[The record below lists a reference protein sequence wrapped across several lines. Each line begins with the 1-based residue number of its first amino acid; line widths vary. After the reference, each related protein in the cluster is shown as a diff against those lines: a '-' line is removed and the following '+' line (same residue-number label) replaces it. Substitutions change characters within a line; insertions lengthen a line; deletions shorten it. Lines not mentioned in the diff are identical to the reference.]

1 MYRSIATKAVLV
13 LLIVAGGNAR
23 AAKHG
28 PRLNGRYTAT
38 AYSVTGVTA
47 SGIYTN
53 RHVVAADPSIL
64 PIGTIIKIR
73 HAGKYRG
80 EYVVADTG
88 RKIVGRRLDIYM
100 PSTRACMN
108 FGKRIVKV
116 KVIKL
121 GNGTH
126 EDTKIAAHQVR
137 ENVAK
142 DLRKGVVGNA
152 ATEVDWATH
161 DGPAKAA
168 ALQSQPTSPSE
179 NSAENATP
187 EKPRD

>member
-1 MYRSIATKAVLV
+1 M
-13 LLIVAGGNAR
+13 GNAL
-23 AAKHG
+23 AAKQRPH
-28 PRLNGRYTAT
+28 LNGRYTAT
-38 AYSVTGVTA
+38 AYSVTGITA

-64 PIGTIIKIR
+64 PIGTIVKIR
-73 HAGKYRG
+73 HAGRYQG

-100 PSTRACMN
+100 PSTGACMK

-126 EDTKIAAHQVR
+126 EDTKAAAREVK
-137 ENVAK
+137 ENVTK
-142 DLRKGVVGNA
+142 DLRKGVVGDA
-152 ATEVDWATH
+152 ATQMDWVAH

-168 ALQSQPTSPSE
+168 ALQSQPTTPDE
-179 NSAENATP
+179 NTAENAP
-187 EKPRD
+187 PQRLQK